1 MVNRALVK
9 KRFEAWK
16 SQPRDELG
24 QFASKAASN
33 PRVQEA
39 IVNAGGGIGAIIG
52 GRLAGAAGALAGDAI
67 GAVATR
73 QAIRITESTLTAT
86 DKARRSKRLRNS
98 SKIKQTTAIL
108 KIALKEYRGRE
119 EDLKNELT
127 EDMLGWLIGNSSA
140 LGLNALLPGLSSI
153 PFKGM
158 LPTMATAP
166 KLSKL
171 INRWRARNEK
181 KRTTKNN

>member
-16 SQPRDELG
+16 TQPRDRLG

-33 PRVQEA
+33 PQVQEA
-39 IVNAGGGIGAIIG
+39 IVNAGGAAGAFIG
-52 GRLAGAAGALAGDAI
+52 GRFAGAAGALAGDAL
-67 GAVATR
+67 GALATR
-73 QAIRITESTLTAT
+73 QAIRVTESTLTAT
-86 DKARRSKRLRNS
+86 SKARRSKRLRNA

-108 KIALKEYRGRE
+108 KFALKEYRGRE

-127 EDMLGWLIGNSSA
+127 EDMFGWLIGNSSA
-140 LGLNALLPGLSSI
+140 LGLNALLPGLSAV
-153 PFKGM
+153 PFKGV

-171 INRWRARNEK
+171 VNQWRVRNEK
-181 KRTTKNN
+181 TN